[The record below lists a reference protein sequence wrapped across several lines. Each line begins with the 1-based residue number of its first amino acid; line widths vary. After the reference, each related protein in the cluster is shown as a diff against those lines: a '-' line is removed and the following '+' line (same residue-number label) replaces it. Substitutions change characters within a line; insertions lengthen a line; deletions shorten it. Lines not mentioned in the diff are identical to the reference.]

1 MNGKKLPDGDG
12 TTTIITKNALGED
25 NGKQVLASKEQ
36 VELLIQYI
44 QNDLNTNYNKGR
56 TDLRNP
62 IRNIEQKL
70 LSSTYT
76 GFLVGNQCIDFQKQ
90 DGITEIE
97 EAIMANT
104 VERKLNDML
113 LRDEMSGKVTIC
125 RKPIYGTCFVV
136 Y

>member
-12 TTTIITKNALGED
+12 TSTILTKNALGED
-25 NGKQVLASKEQ
+25 NGKQVVASKKQ
-36 VELLIQYI
+36 VELLIHHI
-44 QNDLNTNYNKGR
+44 KHDLNNNYEGMK
-56 TDLRNP
+56 DLRNP
-62 IRNIEQKL
+62 MRNIEQKL
-70 LSSTYT
+70 LSSKYT

-113 LRDEMSGKVTIC
+113 LQDESNGKLTIC
-125 RKPIYGTCFVV
+125 RKPIYGTCFV
-136 Y
+136 